1 MVERKVVVDFDSFG
15 GKHCQTTALKSIL
28 DHNGLH
34 LSEEMLLGLG
44 GGLGFIYWYMK
55 KMPAPFVGGR
65 TGGKNEEFVRNIIKR
80 IGGKGELFRSGS
92 VKRGYG
98 ELMKILR
105 SGQPAYVY
113 GDMAYLPYMAI
124 PEDAHFGYH
133 TFVVYGIDEGT
144 NTVYVGDRGRHGVT
158 VTIDELNR
166 ARNSKFHPF
175 PPKNQLLKIE
185 LPERMADIRPGIVEG
200 IKDCVYDMMN
210 PPIKNFGLAGIKKW
224 ASMVPKWPKMFEGFN
239 LFMCLFNVFIYI
251 EIGGTGGGAFRPMYA
266 RFLAEAVELLERP
279 GLLEAAGKFE
289 ESAKVWSDIAAIALP
304 DSWPALGRIRELSY
318 KKNEI
323 FEEYGP
329 GALEKMHKINREGEP
344 LMEQAVRE
352 LGERDTTE
360 LFGGMRERILELYD
374 REEEAFQVLERVMEG

>member
-1 MVERKVVVDFDSFG
+1 MTEKNVLEDFNSFG

-65 TGGKNEEFVRNIIKR
+65 TGGRNEEFIRHILER
-80 IGGKGELFRSGS
+80 IGGKGELYRSGS
-92 VKRGYG
+92 QKWGYQ

-133 TFVVYGIDEGT
+133 TFVVYGIDEETG
-144 NTVYVGDRGRHGVT
+144 TVYVGDRGRHGVT
-158 VTIDELNR
+158 LTMEKLNL

-175 PPKNQLLKIE
+175 PPRNQLLKIT
-185 LPERMADIRPGIVEG
+185 LPDKMADIRPGIEEG
-200 IKDCVYDMMN
+200 IRDCVYDMMN
-210 PPIKNFGLAGIKKW
+210 PPIRNFGLAGMKKW

-266 RFLAEAVELLERP
+266 RFLSEAAEKLDRP
-279 GLLEAAGKFE
+279 GLLEAAEKFE
-289 ESAKVWSDIAAIALP
+289 GSAEVWTDIATLALP
-304 DSWPALGRIRELSY
+304 DSWPNLGKIRELSY
-318 KKNEI
+318 KKNKI

-329 GALEKMHKINREGEP
+329 GALDKMHEINRESEP
-344 LMEQAVRE
+344 LMEEAVRE

-360 LFGGMRERILELYD
+360 LFRGMKERILELYE
-374 REEEAFQVLERVMEG
+374 REEEAFRVLDEVMNG

>member
-1 MVERKVVVDFDSFG
+1 MVERIVLEDFDSFG
-15 GKHCQTTALKSIL
+15 GKHCQTTALKGIL
-28 DHNGLH
+28 DYNGLH

-65 TGGKNEEFVRNIIKR
+65 TGGRNEEFMRNALDR
-80 IGGKGELFRSGS
+80 IGGKGELYRSGS
-92 VKRGYG
+92 EKRGYE

-133 TFVVYGIDEGT
+133 TFVVYGIDEETG
-144 NTVYVGDRGRHGVT
+144 TVYVGDRGRHGVT
-158 VTIDELNR
+158 LSLDKLNL
-166 ARNSKFHPF
+166 ARNSKFPPF
-175 PPKNQLLKIE
+175 PPKNQLLKIS
-185 LPERMADIRPGIVEG
+185 LPDKMADIRPGIMEG
-200 IKDCVYDMMN
+200 IKDCIYDMMN

-224 ASMVPKWPKMFEGFN
+224 AAMVSKWPKMFKDFN

-251 EIGGTGGGAFRPMYA
+251 EIGGTGGAAFRPMYA
-266 RFLAEAVELLERP
+266 RFLTDAAGLVERP
-279 GLLEAAGKFE
+279 GLLEAAERFR
-289 ESAKVWSDIAAIALP
+289 ESAKVWTNIATIALP
-304 DSWPALGRIRELSY
+304 DSWPTLGKIRELSY
-318 KKNEI
+318 AKNEI

-329 GALEKMHKINREGEP
+329 EAFEKMLEINREGEP
-344 LMEQAVRE
+344 LMEQAVKE

-360 LFGGMRERILELYD
+360 LFGGMKEKILELYNK
-374 REEEAFQVLERVMEG
+374 EEKAFQVLDEVMKE